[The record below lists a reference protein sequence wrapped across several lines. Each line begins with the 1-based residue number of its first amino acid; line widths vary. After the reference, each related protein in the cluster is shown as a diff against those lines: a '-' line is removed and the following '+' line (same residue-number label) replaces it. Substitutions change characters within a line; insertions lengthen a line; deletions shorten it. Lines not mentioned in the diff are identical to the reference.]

1 MAVTEQYQQQV
12 GSRKVGE
19 RQVCDKEEETQN
31 RKRGE
36 ITQTTRVCTTTDILE
51 PLYEIRTRPGYLD
64 TQKIP
69 RDAFRKVCELDAL
82 RAGMYSDVK

>member
-1 MAVTEQYQQQV
+1 M
-12 GSRKVGE
+12 GE

-69 RDAFRKVCELDAL
+69 RDAFRKVCELDVKSCSSSF
-82 RAGMYSDVK
+82 AGLVVVRTMSPKS